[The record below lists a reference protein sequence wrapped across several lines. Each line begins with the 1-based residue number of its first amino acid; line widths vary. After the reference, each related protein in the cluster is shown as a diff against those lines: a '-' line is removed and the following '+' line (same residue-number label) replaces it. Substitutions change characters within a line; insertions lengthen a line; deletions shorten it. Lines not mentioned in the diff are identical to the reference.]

1 VGTAA
6 ALVAACELIFL
17 RDVFAGG
24 ANGPLGDAFRMNTVF
39 KLYYQTWLIAGVA
52 SGPAL
57 ALLLRAAWAS
67 VEPLFPARV
76 SVPATKPA
84 AATSPAAPLAVG
96 VVENHPRSHDER
108 DEGTPV
114 AAEPREGTQAAAG
127 HVTVARRAS
136 GSTPETSR
144 VSPVSRQAHHRVSP
158 LRYAGAGGI
167 VVWMALLA
175 LLAAAAFVYPMMAS
189 AARTQNFALPR
200 SLDGTAFM
208 ATDATNVGD
217 AAAIAWLNAHIAGDP
232 VIVEAA
238 KYDEYTHL
246 ARVSAFTGLPTLM
259 GWGGHELQWRI
270 NWLAEPGRGD
280 VLGGR
285 LDAVTQIYTNPDET
299 TVKQLLRQYSVRLI
313 YVGAAERQTYPSAN
327 LDRFAAFLPIIY
339 QREGVTIYAV
349 SEGSNP

>member
-57 ALLLRAAWAS
+57 VLLLRAAWAYA
-67 VEPLFPARV
+67 EPLFPARV
-76 SVPATKPA
+76 SVLVTKPA

-96 VVENHPRSHDER
+96 VAENHPRGHDER
-108 DEGTPV
+108 DED
-114 AAEPREGTQAAAG
+114 ASAETGSREGAKVAAG
-127 HVTVARRAS
+127 HATIAQHAS
-136 GSTPETSR
+136 GSTPEMPRGSAI
-144 VSPVSRQAHHRVSP
+144 SRQAHHRVSP

-175 LLAAAAFVYPMMAS
+175 LLTLAALVYPVMAS

-208 ATDATNVGD
+208 TTDATDAGD
-217 AAAIAWLNAHIAGDP
+217 AAAIAWLNAHVAGDP

-270 NWLAEPGRGD
+270 NWLVEPARGD
-280 VLGGR
+280 VLGAR

-299 TVKQLLRQYSVRLI
+299 SVKQLLRQYSVRLI

-327 LDRFAAFLPIIY
+327 LDRFAAFLPVIY

-349 SEGSNP
+349 PEGSNP